1 MKGLMPADIQ
11 ARTEAMMWRV
21 GTFTYISHTSGA
33 TSKKICIS
41 QWACLLY
48 LSFCLASHKAN
59 ADLSFE
65 SDNYYAKIWGA
76 NYFLLLSL
84 DPPYGWGPN
93 PADVAIVRCSHLV
106 VDDVDEHERQ
116 EADEE

>member
-1 MKGLMPADIQ
+1 
-11 ARTEAMMWRV
+11 MWRV
-21 GTFTYISHTSGA
+21 GTFTYISHTSGV
-33 TSKKICIS
+33 TYKKICS
-41 QWACLLY
+41 SPWACLLY

-93 PADVAIVRCSHLV
+93 PADVAIVRCSNLV
-106 VDDVDEHERQ
+106 VDDVNEHERQ

>member
-1 MKGLMPADIQ
+1 MRKFG
-11 ARTEAMMWRV
+11 
-21 GTFTYISHTSGA
+21 
-33 TSKKICIS
+33 
-41 QWACLLY
+41 
-48 LSFCLASHKAN
+48 
-59 ADLSFE
+59 
-65 SDNYYAKIWGA
+65 GA